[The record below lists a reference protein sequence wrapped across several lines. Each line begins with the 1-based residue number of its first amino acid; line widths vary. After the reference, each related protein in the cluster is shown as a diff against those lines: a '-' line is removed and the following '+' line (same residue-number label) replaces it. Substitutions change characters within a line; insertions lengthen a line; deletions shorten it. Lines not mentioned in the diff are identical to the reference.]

1 MDSAK
6 SIIDLARASGFEC
19 DPNGHIFADDPDGVC
34 GEELKRFATL
44 HRAQVLDEAAR
55 ACKDVSSNS
64 GSEQYNIF
72 GKDLAEQCAG
82 RVLKGK
88 NNE

>member
-1 MDSAK
+1 MNVIELAK
-6 SIIDLARASGFEC
+6 QAGYQHLPTVRLAYSGFDLE
-19 DPNGHIFADDPDGVC
+19 
-34 GEELKRFATL
+34 RFAAL

-72 GKDLAEQCAG
+72 GKDLAEQCADAI
-82 RVLKGK
+82 RALKEK
-88 NNE
+88 T